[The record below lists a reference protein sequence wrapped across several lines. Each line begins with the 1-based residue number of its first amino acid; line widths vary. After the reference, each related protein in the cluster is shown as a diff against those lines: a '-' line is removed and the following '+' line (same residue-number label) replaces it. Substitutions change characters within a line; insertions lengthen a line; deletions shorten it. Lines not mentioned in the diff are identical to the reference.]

1 MRSTPAWAAALA
13 ALSLTACQP
22 SAEKAETNGAS
33 APEPSSRDLAA
44 TLKANGDLD
53 ALEAAVSAAG
63 LETVLAGV
71 GPYTVFA
78 PTDAAFEAAGG
89 PLTGADL
96 KAQNAAL
103 VRAHIV
109 PGALTRQDIAA
120 ALDAG
125 GADGVQMRTMA
136 GDLLTF
142 GRDGGTIVVTAPD
155 GARARL
161 AGEQSAASNG
171 VIQPVDAV
179 LAKRDQAAPAMK
191 S

>member
-1 MRSTPAWAAALA
+1 MRSIAAWAAAPLA
-13 ALSLTACQP
+13 ALALAACQP
-22 SAEKAETNGAS
+22 AGTEEGDASA
-33 APEPSSRDLAA
+33 APEPSSTDLAA
-44 TLKANGDLD
+44 AVKDHGDLD
-53 ALEAAVSAAG
+53 SLEAAVSAAE

-89 PLTGADL
+89 PLTGEDL

-103 VRAHIV
+103 VRAHVV

-120 ALDAG
+120 ALDRAG
-125 GADGVQMRTMA
+125 DKGVEMRTMA

-142 GRDGGTIVVTAPD
+142 HREGEAIVVSAPD
-155 GARARL
+155 GSTGRL
-161 AGEQSAASNG
+161 AGEESVVSNG

-179 LAKRDQAAPAMK
+179 LAKGGQAAPAMK